1 MAAFD
6 RQLGPALAILLPGS
20 AWGMPYAPE
29 YGLYAYLFQPL
40 SRSHSQFW
48 YLNCLLTDQRKLGS
62 IAAARTQRQIAAA
75 SNTMLPRAAPAGL
88 TRLTK
93 LAGLTRLAGSIG
105 LAGSC
110 GPTRSCGLAGSTA
123 LAGPTRLAA
132 AWPVALTGPA
142 GTAAAC
148 GAADGPAG
156 PASAAPVA
164 PEANAATATA
174 EPASARVS

>member
-1 MAAFD
+1 MQRSPQRIWVAAFD
-6 RQLGPALAILLPGS
+6 HQLGPALAILLPGS

-40 SRSHSQFW
+40 SRAHSQFR
-48 YLNCLLTDQRKLGS
+48 YLNCLRTDQWNGGI
-62 IAAARTQRQIAAA
+62 IAWAIWRGVRAAA
-75 SNTMLPRAAPAGL
+75 SSTMLPRAAPAGL

-93 LAGLTRLAGSIG
+93 LAGLTRLAGST
-105 LAGSC
+105 
-110 GPTRSCGLAGSTA
+110 GPTGSTA

-164 PEANAATATA
+164 LEANAATATA
-174 EPASARVS
+174 EPVSARVS